1 MSAHEA
7 LQIRSRR
14 SVRAVQQ
21 GSRSPLR
28 AAMEARSVG
37 LGGARSGTGALT
49 SAPHTGGA
57 P

>member
-7 LQIRSRR
+7 LQIPSRR